1 MEEAIG
7 KLYVLA
13 GVTVIMMIPF
23 LCFGG
28 IIMYVRLKIEKH
40 DELYDAIRET
50 VSTEDHPD
58 YNDLRALTT
67 FRQFRKAQP
76 EFKQAVLNKLKTY
89 DITPTVIEKTMS
101 PEQLY
106 KVNNP
111 LWMTSFSV
119 EAIRIVFILEEK
131 LGRNDE
137 ADDCIDEFM
146 SDYKHGM
153 EPLHAL
159 ENQLRKLNSLERT
172 DSAWI

>member
-1 MEEAIG
+1 MYEAIV
-7 KLYVLA
+7 KLYSIV
-13 GVTVIMMIPF
+13 GVVIIMTIPL

-28 IIMYVRLKIEKH
+28 IIVYVRLKMEKR
-40 DELYDAIRET
+40 DELYDAIKET

-58 YNDLRALTT
+58 YNALRALTT

-89 DITPTVIEKTMS
+89 DITPTAIEKTMS

-119 EAIRIVFILEEK
+119 ETIRIVFILEEK
-131 LGRNDE
+131 LGQDMM
-137 ADDCIDEFM
+137 ADNCIDEFM